1 MQNTIIIRG
10 LTARFVKANFL
21 CILDVPKMLKNVIK
35 NDLSLSKDKPTLNAL
50 LVYYEDLVA
59 SIESI
64 VSFNFPVE
72 VIYDELSSVQKK
84 AVLIFFQQVL
94 NFWKYNFIAHTVL
107 KDFMR
112 SNKNLNLGTFPTD
125 HAWLISSCFIDDY
138 LLLYKINFSGELK
151 DHSEYVESI
160 KVLLKG
166 YKPILKIFH
175 ESQGFDAHLGQKE
188 VILKDY
194 SNIYLEYYIEFRDID
209 VKVLKFLYEELKDG
223 LDLEKEESDVNINHL
238 KKEFKKIVDS
248 KKYDDYCSDPSIF
261 VGVIQPDAFPTI
273 GVFGL
278 NKK

>member
-1 MQNTIIIRG
+1 MNNTIIIRG
-10 LTARFVKANFL
+10 LTARFVEANFS

-50 LVYYEDLVA
+50 LVYYEDLAA
-59 SIESI
+59 SVKAII
-64 VSFNFPVE
+64 SFNFPEE

-84 AVLIFFQQVL
+84 AILIFFQQVL
-94 NFWKYNFIAHTVL
+94 KFWKYNFIADFVL
-107 KDFMR
+107 MDFIW

-125 HAWLISSCFIDDY
+125 QPWLISSRFIADY
-138 LLLYKINFSGELK
+138 LLLSKINFSGELK

-160 KVLLKG
+160 KALLKS
-166 YKPILKIFH
+166 YKPMLKIFH
-175 ESQGFDAHLGQKE
+175 EMQGFHAHIGQKK

-194 SNIYLEYYIEFRDID
+194 SNIYLEHYIKFRNID

-223 LDLEKEESDVNINHL
+223 FDLEKEEADVNINHL

-261 VGVIQPDAFPTI
+261 VGVIQPNAFPSI
-273 GVFGL
+273 GDLGL